1 MSNKQLDKPSSM
13 DLRMSNL
20 FDVSGKI
27 ALVTGSGQGIG
38 LTLARG
44 LARAGCKVV
53 INDRIKTRL
62 NHTIGTF
69 DKEGLCAYGSAFDV
83 THEEEVNEHVG
94 SIEKEVGPISV
105 LVNNAGIQ
113 IRSTLEEFKLSDWQ
127 KIIDVNLTGAFIVS
141 KAVSKYMIK
150 RKGGKIINIC
160 SVQSELARPSIAP
173 YTASKGGLRNLTRGM
188 ATDWG
193 KYNIQ
198 VNGIAPGYFK
208 TEMTK
213 ALYED
218 EKFDAWLRSRTPAN
232 RWGDPEELIGAL
244 IFLSSMASNY
254 VNGQLVYVDGGMTA
268 CV

>member
-1 MSNKQLDKPSSM
+1 M
-13 DLRMSNL
+13 DYNMSNL
-20 FDVSGKI
+20 FDISGKI

-53 INDRIKTRL
+53 INDKIKTRL
-62 NHTIGTF
+62 DNPV
-69 DKEGLCAYGSAFDV
+69 DNLRKEGLLAYGSAFDI
-83 THEEEVNEHVG
+83 THEEDVNEHID
-94 SIEKEVGPISV
+94 SIGKEVGPIAI

-113 IRSTLEEFKLSDWQ
+113 IRSSLENFALSDWQ

-141 KAVSKYMIK
+141 KAVSKSMIK
-150 RKGGKIINIC
+150 REGGKIINIC

-218 EKFDAWLRSRTPAN
+218 EKFDTWLRSRTPAN
-232 RWGDPEELIGAL
+232 RWGDPEELVGSL
-244 IFLSSMASNY
+244 IFLSSKASDY

>member
-1 MSNKQLDKPSSM
+1 MN
-13 DLRMSNL
+13 NL

-38 LTLARG
+38 FTLAKG
-44 LARAGCKVV
+44 LAKAGCTV
-53 INDRIKTRL
+53 ILNDIVEERL
-62 NHTIGTF
+62 KGSVE
-69 DKEGLCAYGSAFDV
+69 KLRAEGFSAHGFVFDV
-83 THEEEVNEHVG
+83 TNE
-94 SIEKEVGPISV
+94 SQINQNIQLIQQEVGTVDI

-113 IRSTLEEFKLSDWQ
+113 IRGPLEDFNYADWQ
-127 KIIDVNLTGAFIVS
+127 KILNINLTSAFLVS
-141 KAVSKYMIK
+141 KAVVKKMIE
-150 RKGGKIINIC
+150 RKSGKIINIC
-160 SVQSELARPSIAP
+160 SIQSDLARPSIAP

-198 VNGIAPGYFK
+198 VNGISPGYFK

-218 EKFDAWLRSRTPAN
+218 AKFDAWLCGRTPAN
-232 RWGDPEELIGAL
+232 RWGDPEELVGAL
-244 IFLSSMASNY
+244 IYLSSKASSY
-254 VNGQLVYVDGGMTA
+254 VNGQLIYVDGGMTS